1 MNERIKELFRQAQVE
16 VRISIDPHTFNNYL
30 DPNGPHT
37 RIDFSAKKFAELIVR
52 MCADAA
58 DMAQEA
64 GCEYAGDYVAEY
76 MGYGEEHGV
85 TEWRAK

>member
-1 MNERIKELFRQAQVE
+1 
-16 VRISIDPHTFNNYL
+16 
-30 DPNGPHT
+30 
-37 RIDFSAKKFAELIVR
+37 

-58 DMAQEA
+58 DMAQDA

-76 MGYGEEHGV
+76 MGYGQEHGV